1 MLYVDIPTRADIEKL
16 AKLRKPACVSIYLKT
31 TPLTQEIGE
40 SQIALGNFIREAE
53 TQLQAVDFDKR
64 ELASIVQS
72 LKDLQEDDE
81 FWRFQAHSLAIFAT
95 AEKIRTYRLP
105 NTLTPMVQV
114 SDRLHLKPL
123 FRAITFPHSA
133 FILALSE
140 NAVRLLEMH
149 NDAPPVE
156 VNLSDLPN
164 DAASAAGKSTINDR
178 SHSGRLVGDEGQNV
192 RLEQYARKIDSA
204 LRSILAG
211 RETPLILA
219 ATGRLASVFPQIN
232 SYSHLLAEAITDS
245 PDRMTE
251 QELGA
256 AARPILDNH
265 YAQQLTELRDLYQQ
279 RKQQRRTVTDMAD
292 AAKAAT
298 YGAIDTLM
306 VDIDTVV
313 PGFVN
318 DETGAIT
325 LVKED
330 DAQAYG
336 VVDEITARALSN
348 GAKIFGVRK
357 EDLPEGEQL
366 AAILRYA
373 M

>member
-1 MLYVDIPTRADIEKL
+1 
-16 AKLRKPACVSIYLKT
+16 
-31 TPLTQEIGE
+31 
-40 SQIALGNFIREAE
+40 
-53 TQLQAVDFDKR
+53 
-64 ELASIVQS
+64 
-72 LKDLQEDDE
+72 
-81 FWRFQAHSLAIFAT
+81 
-95 AEKIRTYRLP
+95 
-105 NTLTPMVQV
+105 MVQV

-123 FRAITFPHSA
+123 FRAVTFPHSA

-149 NDAPPVE
+149 NDAPPQPVS
-156 VNLSDLPN
+156 LSDLPN

-178 SHSGRLVGDEGQNV
+178 SHAGRLVGNEGQNV
-192 RLEQYARKIDSA
+192 RLEQYARKIDTA
-204 LRSILAG
+204 QRTILAG

-219 ATGRLASVFPQIN
+219 ATGRLASIFPQIN
-232 SYSHLLAEAITDS
+232 SYANLLTETITDS

-256 AARPILDNH
+256 LARPILDKH
-265 YAQQLTELRDLYQQ
+265 YAQQLSELRDLFQQ
-279 RKQQRRTVTDMAD
+279 RKQQRRTTTDMAD
-292 AAKAAT
+292 AAKAST

-313 PGFVN
+313 PGFVD

-325 LVKED
+325 LVPDD

-336 VVDEITARALSN
+336 VVDEITARALAN
-348 GAKIFGVRK
+348 GAKILGVRK
-357 EDLPEGEQL
+357 EDLPEGEHL